1 MGDLSYPICHGG
13 DLGLQVP
20 YTVQTPLKSFPTLLL
35 SDEGIL
41 DECTNGVAPD
51 LLAPCR
57 PACELAD
64 DHVFVPGDLLREA
77 GGLDFAVLNLL
88 FEVTDGLLA

>member
-1 MGDLSYPICHGG
+1 MQASLE
-13 DLGLQVP
+13 
-20 YTVQTPLKSFPTLLL
+20 SFPALLL
-35 SDEGIL
+35 SYEGIL
-41 DECTNGVAPD
+41 DECANSIAPD
-51 LLAPCR
+51 FLAPCC

-64 DHVFVPGDLLREA
+64 DDVFVPGDFLGEA